1 MSKPVPE
8 MEALSTIVKD
18 FNELFGN
25 IDWKNRDEVQR
36 LINELPARIAGSVDF
51 ANAVKNGDSQVA
63 QITFN
68 DDIHDSHCGCNVRG
82 EDRICADL
90 FRQQGLPE
98 FRQCKSV
105 SGGSE

>member
-36 LINELPARIAGSVDF
+36 QINELPARIAGSVDF

-68 DDIHDSHCGCNVRG
+68 DDMIAIVAAML
-82 EDRICADL
+82 EEKTICADL

-98 FRQCKSV
+98 LRQCKSV